1 MCNSNCI
8 HKLQILTKKRPDM
21 KRSQTYIFLLFFV
34 FILSSF
40 IPKQILGTQSIPSD
54 DILITVT
61 HLIDLLDAIT
71 NTRNQ
76 ILSIQKQMQTTAGV
90 GREKDFTQ
98 KIAKL
103 SKHLKH
109 LESNFHQLATD
120 VHLDTF
126 DAQKKQ
132 SFDWKDE
139 LKQLVEPLVREI
151 KQMTSHPREIDH
163 LETEIE
169 NLQNQ
174 LNIATKAKNRLKTLI
189 PHITNIAL
197 QDEINQIQN
206 NWKSRFREI
215 KTRLNI
221 TQQKLKQKQ
230 MKKKHLSE
238 HLHELMQ
245 LFFRSRGRNLVF
257 AVLFFALTWFLMH
270 QLQTKIHLTR
280 PFQKHPRSVY
290 IRTFDLIYW
299 IATFLFSLVSLLLVL
314 YFCGDWFLLSL
325 FIIFIVGIAWAS
337 NHALPRYWKQA
348 RIILN
353 LGPVREGELVVYKGI
368 PYRVSRIHLASELT
382 NDHLEGGI
390 IQLPLKDLLDMRSR
404 PIATNEC
411 WFPTKIGDTILFS
424 DESIGTI
431 TTQTPEFVCI
441 KLLGEQIQTWA
452 TQEFLKISPINLSN
466 GFRIAAH
473 IYFDENHQKR
483 LIDQM
488 IKILTIS
495 VQTEIEKHP
504 FNEWLVSV
512 KTILVEVGPVAF
524 QLKIIA
530 NLKGGACL
538 FYEDIKNVILSSCVS
553 ICNDKQWRIAFCPV
567 ALPCPT

>member
-1 MCNSNCI
+1 MQPSIIYRYIATGVCFVI
-8 HKLQILTKKRPDM
+8 
-21 KRSQTYIFLLFFV
+21 IFLYQPIYGNEPV
-34 FILSSF
+34 HSDEIL
-40 IPKQILGTQSIPSD
+40 L
-54 DILITVT
+54 TVT
-61 HLIDLLDAIT
+61 HLMDLLDAIN
-71 NTRNQ
+71 NTRKQ
-76 ILSIQKQMQTTAGV
+76 ILDIQKKMQSTAGV
-90 GREKDFTQ
+90 GREKDLTQ

-103 SKHLKH
+103 STHLKQ

-126 DAQKKQ
+126 DSQKRQ
-132 SFDWKDE
+132 TFDWKDE
-139 LKQLVEPLVREI
+139 LKQLIEPLVREI
-151 KQMTSHPREIDH
+151 KQLTSRPREIDR
-163 LETEIE
+163 LETQIE
-169 NLQNQ
+169 SLQNQ
-174 LNIATKAKNRLKTLI
+174 LIVASKANQRLKRI
-189 PHITNIAL
+189 MPHIQSIPL
-197 QDEINQIQN
+197 QNEMDQIKN
-206 NWKSRFREI
+206 NWKNRYQEI

-257 AVLFFALTWFLMH
+257 ALLFFALTWFLMH

-299 IATFLFSLVSLLLVL
+299 IATFLFSLVALLLVL

-353 LGPVREGELVVYKGI
+353 LGPVREGEMVVYKGI
-368 PYRVSRIHLASELT
+368 PYRVSRINLASELT

-404 PIATNEC
+404 PIAMNEC
-411 WFPTKIGDTILFS
+411 WFPTKRGDIVLFS
-424 DESIGTI
+424 EESIGTI
-431 TTQTPEFVCI
+431 VTQTPEFVRI
-441 KLLGEQIQTWA
+441 KLLGEHVKTCS
-452 TQEFLKISPINLSN
+452 TDEFLKQSPINLTD
-466 GFRIAAH
+466 GFRIVAH
-473 IYFDENHQKR
+473 MHFDEDHQSR
-483 LIDQM
+483 LIDKM
-488 IKILTIS
+488 IKTLTLS
-495 VQTEIEKHP
+495 LQKEIEMHSFHK
-504 FNEWLVSV
+504 WLVSV
-512 KTILVEVGPVAF
+512 KTIVSEVGPVAF

-530 NLKGGACL
+530 NLKGEAGL
-538 FYEDIKNVILSSCVS
+538 FYEDIKNVILSSC
-553 ICNDKQWRIAFCPV
+553 ITTCNNNQWRIAFKPV
-567 ALPCPT
+567 ALSYSKGNAFAPGPSL